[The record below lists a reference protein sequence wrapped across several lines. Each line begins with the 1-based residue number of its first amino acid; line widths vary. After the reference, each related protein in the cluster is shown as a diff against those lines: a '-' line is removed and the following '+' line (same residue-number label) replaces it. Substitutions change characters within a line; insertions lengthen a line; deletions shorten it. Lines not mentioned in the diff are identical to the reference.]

1 MCQQIENPVDG
12 VFFDKVLL
20 RAFRRMAGHDEFE
33 LVLSLEKR
41 AVDLTLFEIQAHRQ
55 EATDAQA
62 ALAAEADLDR
72 VFSAADEESE
82 SQLFTAF
89 GVAHQFPQRSFER
102 NVNNAHIIEE
112 GCCMQG

>member
-55 EATDAQA
+55 EATDAQV
-62 ALAAEADLDR
+62 LR
-72 VFSAADEESE
+72 
-82 SQLFTAF
+82 T
-89 GVAHQFPQRSFER
+89 
-102 NVNNAHIIEE
+102 
-112 GCCMQG
+112 